1 MVVKTKSSGV
11 TMLSFS
17 YLGKS
22 CTEKGKLLVL
32 GENNGEEKM
41 KNNFVFVAAL
51 KCKLLDVKTSFMVII
66 LAIK

>member
-1 MVVKTKSSGV
+1 
-11 TMLSFS
+11 MLSFS

-41 KNNFVFVAAL
+41 KNNFVFVL
-51 KCKLLDVKTSFMVII
+51 TENNLCISFKVKRSEKF
-66 LAIK
+66 

>member
-11 TMLSFS
+11 KMLSFS
-17 YLGKS
+17 YFGKS

-41 KNNFVFVAAL
+41 KNNFVFVL
-51 KCKLLDVKTSFMVII
+51 TENNLCSSFKVKRSEKF
-66 LAIK
+66 

>member
-41 KNNFVFVAAL
+41 KNNFVFVL
-51 KCKLLDVKTSFMVII
+51 TENNLCSSFKVKRSEKF
-66 LAIK
+66 